1 MGLYWSGIVLV
12 KKVFEYGNSVNYFL
26 MTIKV
31 LEYCNFDFTGQEN
44 ICLYYDC
51 VQCTESHVLLVYKVF
66 KYMFTVNWFCWS
78 RIYSSIYCTLN

>member
-1 MGLYWSGIVLV
+1 M
-12 KKVFEYGNSVNYFL
+12 
-26 MTIKV
+26 KV

-78 RIYSSIYCTLN
+78 RIYLCIYFTLNWILQEDILVSLFDQTSTVSGS